1 MRKYFYSL
9 FVFLMFTS
17 SFYAQTNPSFNK
29 YEARD
34 MIALCNSFT
43 QIRLFNTDQSIVP
56 KEYDKIYTSGVYG
69 LDNKFQIWQKQKIA
83 VIVYRGSTAM
93 KSSWLENMYS
103 VMIAPHGQIILPG
116 LDTIT
121 YRFAQSEKAR
131 VHAGWSLGVSFL
143 IRDIIHE
150 IQLLNSKGIYEIVLT
165 GHSQGGALSQLS
177 RAFLENLP
185 TGIISSKT
193 RFRTYA
199 FASPMIGNEVF
210 INEYAQRYEM
220 PGTSFSIFNSEDMV
234 PKMPITVKYSE
245 GKVFSFANLEKALDS
260 TNNIG
265 FKELAFQA
273 FTKTVSKDP
282 IGKYIKLAGN
292 SVHKQ
297 IEDKLGPTTMP
308 AYSRDI
314 VFVANRN
321 RIVIGPFEELSTQL
335 SFGEEPDTLSAQ
347 TEKYREALASIRGGR
362 MYQHK
367 TYNYY
372 LYFLKKYFV
381 SDYVRIIDEERYRWN
396 RP

>member
-9 FVFLMFTS
+9 FLFLMFTS
-17 SFYAQTNPSFNK
+17 SFYGQTNPSFDK

-56 KEYDKIYTSGVYG
+56 KEYKKIYTSGVYG
-69 LDNKFQIWQKQKIA
+69 LDNKFQIWQKQKTT
-83 VIVYRGSTAM
+83 VIVFRGSTAQ

-116 LDTIT
+116 LDTIA

-150 IQLLNSKGIYEIVLT
+150 IQLLNSKGIYEVVLT

-185 TGIISSKT
+185 KGIISSKT

-199 FASPMIGNEVF
+199 FASPMIGNEAF
-210 INEYAQRYEM
+210 IDEYAQRYEVT
-220 PGTSFSIFNSEDMV
+220 GTSFSIFNSEDMV

-245 GKVFSFANLEKALDS
+245 GKVFSFANLEKALDT

-282 IGKYIKLAGN
+282 VGKYIKLAGN

-297 IEDKLGPTTMP
+297 IEDKIGPTTMP
-308 AYSRDI
+308 AYSRDV

-321 RIVIGPFEELSTQL
+321 RIEIGPFEELSTQL
-335 SFGEEPDTLSAQ
+335 SFGQEPDTLSVQ
-347 TEKYREALASIRGGR
+347 TEKYREELASIRGGR

-372 LYFLKKYFV
+372 LYFLKNYFV
-381 SDYVRIIDEERYRWN
+381 SDYVRIIDKQRYLWN